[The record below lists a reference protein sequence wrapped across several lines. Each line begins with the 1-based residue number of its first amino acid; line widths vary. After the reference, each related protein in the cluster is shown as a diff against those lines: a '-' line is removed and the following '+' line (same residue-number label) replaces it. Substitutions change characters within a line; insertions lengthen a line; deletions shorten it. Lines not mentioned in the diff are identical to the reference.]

1 MRLYICIDD
10 TDNLES
16 RGTGKLAALLIDE
29 LLRRHWGRALPIT
42 RHQLFVHP
50 DIAYTSHNSSMCFG
64 FDTDQD
70 LIPGIIELGAEFLER
85 ESAPG
90 SDPGL
95 CVAAVPRMTHV
106 NEVIA
111 FGCRAKEEVLSKAEA
126 YELAHLTGIHLS
138 EHGGTGIGVIGS
150 LAGVGLRMGG
160 NDGRFR
166 GKIEIEP
173 AWTTITVASL
183 IERTHVDEVRTLDGL
198 RLPDRELILLGETV
212 KPVLLNGRCVQLVYP
227 TEKTGPREPRWQTC
241 TKSQVKMF

>member
-16 RGTGKLAALLIDE
+16 RGTGKLTALLIEE
-29 LLRRHWGRALPIT
+29 LVKRHWGHATPIT

-64 FDTDQD
+64 LETREQ
-70 LIPGIIELGAEFLER
+70 LVPEIIELAGDFLKR

-95 CVAAVPRMTHV
+95 CVAPLATMTHQDQ
-106 NEVIA
+106 VIS
-111 FGCRAKEEVLSKAEA
+111 FGFRAKEEVLSKAEA
-126 YELAHLTGIHLS
+126 YKLASLAGIHLS

-173 AWTTITVASL
+173 AWTVITVANL

-227 TEKTGPREPRWQTC
+227 TEKTVPGEPRWQTC
-241 TKSQVKMF
+241 TKSQVKTY

>member
-1 MRLYICIDD
+1 MILYICIDD

-16 RGTGKLAALLIDE
+16 RGTGKLTALLIEE
-29 LLRRHWGRALPIT
+29 LTKRHWGLAQPIT

-50 DIAYTSHNSSMCFG
+50 DIAYTSHNSSMCFE
-64 FDTDQD
+64 FETKEY
-70 LIPGIIELGAEFLER
+70 LVPAIIRLGGDFLER

-95 CVAAVPRMTHV
+95 CVAAFPRITHKE
-106 NEVIA
+106 EVMN
-111 FGCRAKEEVLSKAEA
+111 FGFRAKEEVLSKAEA
-126 YELAHLTGIHLS
+126 YGLARLAGIHLS

-173 AWTTITVASL
+173 AWTAITVASL
-183 IERTHVDEVRTLDGL
+183 IERTNIEEVLTLDGL

-227 TEKTGPREPRWQTC
+227 TEKNGPGEPRWQTC
-241 TKSQVKMF
+241 TKSQVKMY